1 MKVNIQTKK
10 GLKLTMSIIV
20 DKNTIQKK
28 LEEKLIELQSKVNLK
43 GFRPGKVP
51 PLVIKKQFGKAIY
64 GEVVDNILKES
75 SSKAITDN
83 KIKIAGTPKI
93 DLKTFGEGK
102 DLNYELQID
111 TLPEIKLKPF
121 ENYKIKIFKVSI
133 EDLTIN
139 EKVKEIANQH
149 KSFENRKEGEKAQ
162 NGDQIV
168 FDYSATVEN
177 KKFEGS
183 EGKDVKIELGKDLFL
198 KGFDQQL
205 LNSQKGSSKKIKV
218 NLPAN
223 HPKKELANKL
233 SEFQCTIKNIKKPIK
248 TLVNEEFAKQMGAS
262 NLEDFKKMVK
272 KQIESQYTQ
281 ALNSITK
288 KDILDQV
295 EKYHDLELPENLVDN
310 EIKVMTQH
318 LSKED
323 FDKNK
328 KNNEKIAKSRIKLG
342 LVLNEYGEKNKIKI
356 SETEIKEE
364 IQKQI
369 KSMPGQEKMIFDY
382 YQKNPSAAQSL
393 RGVIYEEK
401 IIDLFKSKVKSQI
414 KTISIKEAEEIISK
428 SNKPHSDQIKS
439 QKIPSKNK
447 DKSKIKKISKK

>member
-149 KSFENRKEGEKAQ
+149 KNFENRKEGEKAQ

-183 EGKDVKIELGKDLFL
+183 EGKRC
-198 KGFDQQL
+198 Q
-205 LNSQKGSSKKIKV
+205 N
-218 NLPAN
+218 
-223 HPKKELANKL
+223 
-233 SEFQCTIKNIKKPIK
+233 
-248 TLVNEEFAKQMGAS
+248 
-262 NLEDFKKMVK
+262 
-272 KQIESQYTQ
+272 
-281 ALNSITK
+281 
-288 KDILDQV
+288 
-295 EKYHDLELPENLVDN
+295 
-310 EIKVMTQH
+310 
-318 LSKED
+318 
-323 FDKNK
+323 
-328 KNNEKIAKSRIKLG
+328 
-342 LVLNEYGEKNKIKI
+342 
-356 SETEIKEE
+356 
-364 IQKQI
+364 
-369 KSMPGQEKMIFDY
+369 
-382 YQKNPSAAQSL
+382 
-393 RGVIYEEK
+393 
-401 IIDLFKSKVKSQI
+401 
-414 KTISIKEAEEIISK
+414 
-428 SNKPHSDQIKS
+428 
-439 QKIPSKNK
+439 
-447 DKSKIKKISKK
+447 

>member
-1 MKVNIQTKK
+1 MKRLKKSQINIK
-10 GLKLTMSIIV
+10 
-20 DKNTIQKK
+20 
-28 LEEKLIELQSKVNLK
+28 
-43 GFRPGKVP
+43 
-51 PLVIKKQFGKAIY
+51 
-64 GEVVDNILKES
+64 ILK
-75 SSKAITDN
+75 
-83 KIKIAGTPKI
+83 
-93 DLKTFGEGK
+93 
-102 DLNYELQID
+102 
-111 TLPEIKLKPF
+111 
-121 ENYKIKIFKVSI
+121 I
-133 EDLTIN
+133 E
-139 EKVKEIANQH
+139 
-149 KSFENRKEGEKAQ
+149 KEGEKAQ

-168 FDYSATVEN
+168 FDYSATVED

-205 LNSQKGSSKKIKV
+205 INSKKGSSKNKV

-295 EKYHDLELPENLVDN
+295 EKFHDLELPENLVDN

-328 KNNEKIAKSRIKLG
+328 KIMRKSQNQG
-342 LVLNEYGEKNKIKI
+342 LNW
-356 SETEIKEE
+356 
-364 IQKQI
+364 
-369 KSMPGQEKMIFDY
+369 
-382 YQKNPSAAQSL
+382 
-393 RGVIYEEK
+393 
-401 IIDLFKSKVKSQI
+401 DLF
-414 KTISIKEAEEIISK
+414 
-428 SNKPHSDQIKS
+428 
-439 QKIPSKNK
+439 
-447 DKSKIKKISKK
+447 